1 MKQIWTLLCVALI
14 AAPAAVEAAPVV
26 QTSLFGDA
34 PAQVIRAGYVP
45 KKDQKRP
52 EDNSGSNR
60 RRNDDNRRNDDDDA
74 PKRPQRDPSPT
85 RFEDR
90 RQENRDN
97 RINRAMSIGSSRGR
111 VLDAG
116 PQGGSI
122 FWVRVAT
129 DHGRVDLL
137 VDTDSGRIIGER

>member
-1 MKQIWTLLCVALI
+1 MKQIWPLLCVALI
-14 AAPAAVEAAPVV
+14 AAPVAVEAAPVV

-34 PAQVIRAGYVP
+34 PAQVIRAGFVP
-45 KKDQKRP
+45 NIDQRRP
-52 EDNSGSNR
+52 DDNSGSNR
-60 RRNDDNRRNDDDDA
+60 RRNDDNHRDDDG
-74 PKRPQRDPSPT
+74 PQRPQRDRNPNRDEGP
-85 RFEDR
+85 

-97 RINRAMSIGSSRGR
+97 RINTAMAIARSSGAR

-122 FWVRVAT
+122 FWVRVVT

>member
-52 EDNSGSNR
+52 DDNSGSNR
-60 RRNDDNRRNDDDDA
+60 RRNDDNRRDDDG
-74 PKRPQRDPSPT
+74 PQRDPNPSRDDGP
-85 RFEDR
+85 
-90 RQENRDN
+90 RQESRDN
-97 RINRAMSIGSSRGR
+97 RINSAMSIARSRGR

>member
-26 QTSLFGDA
+26 PTSLFGDA

-60 RRNDDNRRNDDDDA
+60 RRNDDNGRDDDT
-74 PKRPQRDPSPT
+74 PKRQQRDPNPT
-85 RFEDR
+85 RFEAR
-90 RQENRDN
+90 RQENRDD